1 MNGNHQFVH
10 RSLFDK
16 IKNKKIVEEF
26 WKVHV
31 LYDKTGVRTNTIE
44 KNLGKLRN

>member
-1 MNGNHQFVH
+1 MNGNQRFLY

-26 WKVHV
+26 WKVHA
-31 LYDKTGVRTNTIE
+31 LYDKIGVRTDAIE
-44 KNLGKLRN
+44 KNLGK